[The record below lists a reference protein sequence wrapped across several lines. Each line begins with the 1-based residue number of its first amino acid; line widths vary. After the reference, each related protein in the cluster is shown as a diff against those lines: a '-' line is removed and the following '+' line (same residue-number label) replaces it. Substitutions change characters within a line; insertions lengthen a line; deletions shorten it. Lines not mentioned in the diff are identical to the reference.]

1 MLKSNTF
8 YEFKEVP
15 YHQWGPWENQWGYV
29 TTVAQF
35 DVDDLILKSE
45 TPYNTYIVK
54 RFSDWEDCQREIE
67 LIEQD
72 RRF

>member
-1 MLKSNTF
+1 MF
-8 YEFKEVP
+8 CEFKEVP
-15 YHQWGPWENQWGYV
+15 YNTWGPWRNQWGYV

-35 DVDDLILKSE
+35 AEDDLILKSE
-45 TPYNTYIVK
+45 TPYNTRILK
-54 RFSDWEDCQREIE
+54 RFCDWKDCQRAIE

>member
-1 MLKSNTF
+1 MF

-15 YHQWGPWENQWGYV
+15 YAKWGPWRNQWGYI
-29 TTVAQF
+29 TEVAQF
-35 DVDDLILKSE
+35 AEDDIMLKSI
-45 TPYNTYIVK
+45 TPCNRKIVG
-54 RFSDWEDCQREIE
+54 RFTDWETCQKVIE